1 MNIDLTRLRSGVD
14 KFTAIDLVY
23 SFDKDMLNR
32 NGIKSLNDVTINGTI
47 TRNSLDDYVLD
58 VNVKG
63 TAVLTCAITLADV
76 PYEFDII
83 INDELLNLY
92 EESSINVKNIG
103 NTIDI
108 LPIIWENILMEI
120 PTYIVS
126 PGASSTKIEGNGW
139 SLNKD
144 NLDKGNSEL
153 SKLKELF

>member
-120 PTYIVS
+120 PTHVVS
-126 PGASSTKIEGNGW
+126 PGASSTELEGNGW
-139 SLNKD
+139 NLNKSND
-144 NLDKGNSEL
+144 EKGNSEL
-153 SKLKELF
+153 SKLKDLF

>member
-63 TAVLTCAITLADV
+63 TAVLTL
-76 PYEFDII
+76 
-83 INDELLNLY
+83 
-92 EESSINVKNIG
+92 
-103 NTIDI
+103 
-108 LPIIWENILMEI
+108 
-120 PTYIVS
+120 
-126 PGASSTKIEGNGW
+126 
-139 SLNKD
+139 SLIHI
-144 NLDKGNSEL
+144 
-153 SKLKELF
+153 